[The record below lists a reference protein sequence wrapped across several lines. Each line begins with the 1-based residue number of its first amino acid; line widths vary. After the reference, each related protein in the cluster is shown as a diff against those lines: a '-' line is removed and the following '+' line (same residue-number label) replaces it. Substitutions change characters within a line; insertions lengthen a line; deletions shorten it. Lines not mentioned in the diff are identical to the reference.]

1 MPPARVVS
9 TGLAAGLGG
18 ASLTATVGFA
28 AGADSVKAI
37 AASVLVLTLALPAL
51 DWLVAGRGRKPEAT
65 ARAGWAEGLRKRC
78 EDASLRAVHRRT

>member
-28 AGADSVKAI
+28 AGADSVEVI
-37 AASVLVLTLALPAL
+37 AAFALVLTLALPAL
-51 DWLVAGRGRKPEAT
+51 DWLVAGGCGSPRRRRGP
-65 ARAGWAEGLRKRC
+65 ARRMDSGSGVMTPAYA
-78 EDASLRAVHRRT
+78 

>member
-28 AGADSVKAI
+28 AGADSVEAI
-37 AASVLVLTLALPAL
+37 AASVLVLTLAPPAL
-51 DWLVAGRGRKPEAT
+51 DWLVAGRGAEA
-65 ARAGWAEGLRKRC
+65 RGDGAGRLGGGTPA
-78 EDASLRAVHRRT
+78 AV

>member
-18 ASLTATVGFA
+18 ASLTAAVGFA

-51 DWLVAGRGRKPEAT
+51 DWLVAGRVRKPEAT
-65 ARAGWAEGLRKRC
+65 ARAG
-78 EDASLRAVHRRT
+78 